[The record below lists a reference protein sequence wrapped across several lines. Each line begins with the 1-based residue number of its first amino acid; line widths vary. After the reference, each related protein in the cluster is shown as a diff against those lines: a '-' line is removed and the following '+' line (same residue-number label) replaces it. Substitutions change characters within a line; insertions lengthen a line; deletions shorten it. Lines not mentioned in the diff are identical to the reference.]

1 MNEYIGG
8 DFDQVCRHIVIAIMT
23 KVTFVLEILHR
34 FHYTSETFG
43 EIHAQGQ
50 KQYEVQDMASGGID
64 TVRIFD
70 HDFDR
75 F

>member
-1 MNEYIGG
+1 MISATFVEI
-8 DFDQVCRHIVIAIMT
+8 RTIIAIM
-23 KVTFVLEILHR
+23 KMMTFVLEILHR
-34 FHYTSETFG
+34 FHYTSETFR

-50 KQYEVQDMASGGID
+50 KQYEVQDMAPGGID
-64 TVRIFD
+64 TIRIFY